1 MVHLTTA
8 LDASSGVP
16 LYEQLY
22 RSLAGEMRSGTL
34 AAGTRM
40 PGKRRLAAELS
51 VSVNTVDAAYQM
63 LAAEG
68 YLESRERSGFYVQ
81 EYLALPSRPAG
92 GTEQPA
98 PPKPEPPVLPVRY
111 DLSTR
116 GVDPELFPFRTWARL
131 QKEESAVQQVL
142 DSPAAAKGLDDSY
155 QPVPDVRDDPAY
167 FARLYDQYATDV
179 LRVCYFYLSDREKAE
194 DVCQDVFVRLMTT
207 HPLLQPGREKSWLL
221 KVALNRCRDL
231 WRGAWLKRVILGGP
245 TFELIPAPDEF
256 SRRDD
261 QQAMMAAINQLP
273 ATFKEVI
280 LLHYYQGM
288 NIAEIAQMLELPE
301 GTISSRLSRG
311 RKKLE
316 SILLKG
322 GDAR

>member
-1 MVHLTTA
+1 M
-8 LDASSGVP
+8 S
-16 LYEQLY
+16 
-22 RSLAGEMRSGTL
+22 
-34 AAGTRM
+34 
-40 PGKRRLAAELS
+40 
-51 VSVNTVDAAYQM
+51 
-63 LAAEG
+63 
-68 YLESRERSGFYVQ
+68 
-81 EYLALPSRPAG
+81 
-92 GTEQPA
+92 
-98 PPKPEPPVLPVRY
+98 EPT
-111 DLSTR
+111 SKH
-116 GVDPELFPFRTWARL
+116 
-131 QKEESAVQQVL
+131 KEESALQQAL

>member
-1 MVHLTTA
+1 M
-8 LDASSGVP
+8 S
-16 LYEQLY
+16 
-22 RSLAGEMRSGTL
+22 
-34 AAGTRM
+34 
-40 PGKRRLAAELS
+40 
-51 VSVNTVDAAYQM
+51 
-63 LAAEG
+63 
-68 YLESRERSGFYVQ
+68 
-81 EYLALPSRPAG
+81 
-92 GTEQPA
+92 
-98 PPKPEPPVLPVRY
+98 EPT
-111 DLSTR
+111 SKH
-116 GVDPELFPFRTWARL
+116 
-131 QKEESAVQQVL
+131 KEESAVQQAL

-155 QPVPDVRDDPAY
+155 QPVPDVRDNPAY

>member
-1 MVHLTTA
+1 M
-8 LDASSGVP
+8 S
-16 LYEQLY
+16 
-22 RSLAGEMRSGTL
+22 
-34 AAGTRM
+34 
-40 PGKRRLAAELS
+40 
-51 VSVNTVDAAYQM
+51 
-63 LAAEG
+63 
-68 YLESRERSGFYVQ
+68 
-81 EYLALPSRPAG
+81 
-92 GTEQPA
+92 
-98 PPKPEPPVLPVRY
+98 EPT
-111 DLSTR
+111 SKH
-116 GVDPELFPFRTWARL
+116 
-131 QKEESAVQQVL
+131 KEESAVQQAL

-155 QPVPDVRDDPAY
+155 QPIPDVRDDPAY

-207 HPLLQPGREKSWLL
+207 HPVLQPGREKSWLL

>member
-1 MVHLTTA
+1 M
-8 LDASSGVP
+8 
-16 LYEQLY
+16 
-22 RSLAGEMRSGTL
+22 
-34 AAGTRM
+34 
-40 PGKRRLAAELS
+40 
-51 VSVNTVDAAYQM
+51 
-63 LAAEG
+63 
-68 YLESRERSGFYVQ
+68 
-81 EYLALPSRPAG
+81 
-92 GTEQPA
+92 
-98 PPKPEPPVLPVRY
+98 
-111 DLSTR
+111 
-116 GVDPELFPFRTWARL
+116 
-131 QKEESAVQQVL
+131 QQAL

-155 QPVPDVRDDPAY
+155 QPVADVRDDPAY

>member
-1 MVHLTTA
+1 M
-8 LDASSGVP
+8 S
-16 LYEQLY
+16 
-22 RSLAGEMRSGTL
+22 
-34 AAGTRM
+34 
-40 PGKRRLAAELS
+40 
-51 VSVNTVDAAYQM
+51 
-63 LAAEG
+63 
-68 YLESRERSGFYVQ
+68 
-81 EYLALPSRPAG
+81 
-92 GTEQPA
+92 
-98 PPKPEPPVLPVRY
+98 EPT
-111 DLSTR
+111 SKH
-116 GVDPELFPFRTWARL
+116 
-131 QKEESAVQQVL
+131 KEESAVQQAL

-207 HPLLQPGREKSWLL
+207 QPLLQPGREKSWLL

>member
-1 MVHLTTA
+1 M
-8 LDASSGVP
+8 S
-16 LYEQLY
+16 
-22 RSLAGEMRSGTL
+22 
-34 AAGTRM
+34 
-40 PGKRRLAAELS
+40 
-51 VSVNTVDAAYQM
+51 
-63 LAAEG
+63 
-68 YLESRERSGFYVQ
+68 
-81 EYLALPSRPAG
+81 
-92 GTEQPA
+92 
-98 PPKPEPPVLPVRY
+98 EPT
-111 DLSTR
+111 SKH
-116 GVDPELFPFRTWARL
+116 
-131 QKEESAVQQVL
+131 KEESAVQQAL

-231 WRGAWLKRVILGGP
+231 WRGAWLKLVILGGP

>member
-1 MVHLTTA
+1 M
-8 LDASSGVP
+8 S
-16 LYEQLY
+16 
-22 RSLAGEMRSGTL
+22 
-34 AAGTRM
+34 
-40 PGKRRLAAELS
+40 
-51 VSVNTVDAAYQM
+51 
-63 LAAEG
+63 
-68 YLESRERSGFYVQ
+68 
-81 EYLALPSRPAG
+81 
-92 GTEQPA
+92 
-98 PPKPEPPVLPVRY
+98 EPT
-111 DLSTR
+111 SKH
-116 GVDPELFPFRTWARL
+116 
-131 QKEESAVQQVL
+131 KEESAVQQAL

-155 QPVPDVRDDPAY
+155 QPVPDVRDDPAF

>member
-1 MVHLTTA
+1 M
-8 LDASSGVP
+8 S
-16 LYEQLY
+16 
-22 RSLAGEMRSGTL
+22 
-34 AAGTRM
+34 
-40 PGKRRLAAELS
+40 
-51 VSVNTVDAAYQM
+51 
-63 LAAEG
+63 
-68 YLESRERSGFYVQ
+68 
-81 EYLALPSRPAG
+81 
-92 GTEQPA
+92 
-98 PPKPEPPVLPVRY
+98 EPT
-111 DLSTR
+111 SKH
-116 GVDPELFPFRTWARL
+116 
-131 QKEESAVQQVL
+131 KEESAVQQAL

-207 HPLLQPGREKSWLL
+207 HPLLQPGREKTWLL